1 MFCSKMFVLIV
12 LLAGIFK
19 SKANEEYCDPS
30 LCSEGITHI
39 ACDHYLVSDN
49 NTKVRNSFNLLLN
62 SLRNLLKN
70 VVKIQKL

>member
-1 MFCSKMFVLIV
+1 MFRSKMFVLIV
-12 LLAGIFK
+12 LLAGVIT

-49 NTKVRNSFNLLLN
+49 NTKS
-62 SLRNLLKN
+62 
-70 VVKIQKL
+70 